1 MGNNYFDNK
10 GSDQNIGQGDRA
22 IGKQENV
29 TQEVRGDGNIFSGR
43 DIYIEQYGNQS
54 LSPII
59 PKQCPALEPC
69 FLHREEELAWLN
81 KQLQPGAV
89 AAICGPGGMGKS
101 ALAAQAVQRLEP
113 ARFPDGIVFHSFYHQ
128 PSTEQALQAICTA
141 FQVEVQA
148 DLVSAVRQVL
158 AGKQAL
164 LILDGTE
171 EADDLK
177 AVLRLRSQ
185 CGVLLTSRK
194 TEDAPDALLELKP
207 LDKQPAE
214 EVFLRYSGPINDMAS
229 VQEICKLL
237 NGWPVALRIAGR
249 YLRNNKQS
257 AAKYLRWLNKKPF
270 RMLGS
275 GAHQEDNMALLLKRS
290 LKQVSKDA
298 VQAMRVVGALAV
310 APIRLMPL
318 ALLLLRE
325 GEDTDELELRS
336 NETMDELVRYG
347 LLETTEHGW
356 QVSHALIHTYA
367 STELPLSRKDL
378 GKIVRLYTFL
388 YKEESKAGSE
398 GYARLD
404 LQRAHCLRLLERCLA
419 SKLWQ
424 EAKDLAANMQDYLNL
439 QGYWVDALTAQSM
452 RLTAA
457 RQAGDRTD
465 EGVCLNS
472 LGYTYKRRG
481 EYDKA
486 LTYYEQSLAI
496 CKKIGNRE
504 GEGATLNNIS
514 QIYDAKGDYTAALK
528 YLEQSLDIHQEIGDR
543 AGEGTTLSNIG
554 AIHHAKGDSAAALKY
569 LEQSLAI
576 SQEIGDRAGE
586 GTTLNN
592 ISQIYDAKGDYAA
605 ALKYLEQS
613 LAIRQEIG
621 DRAGEA
627 VTSWNIGLT
636 YEEQGD
642 LAKAEQYISRAVQL
656 AEEIGHPSLEKYREA
671 LEDLRAELRGQ

>member
-1 MGNNYFDNK
+1 MGNNYFDNT
-10 GSDQNIGQGDRA
+10 GSDQNIAQGDRA

-29 TQEVRGDGNIFSGR
+29 MQEVRGDGNIFSGR

-141 FQVEVQA
+141 FQVEVR
-148 DLVSAVRQVL
+148 AVRQVL

-214 EVFLRYSGPINDMAS
+214 EVFLRYSGPINDMTS

-457 RQAGDRTD
+457 RQAGDRKD

-472 LGYTYKRRG
+472 LGYTYDMRG

-496 CKKIGNRE
+496 FRE
-504 GEGATLNNIS
+504 T
-514 QIYDAKGDYTAALK
+514 
-528 YLEQSLDIHQEIGDR
+528 GDR
-543 AGEGTTLSNIG
+543 E
-554 AIHHAKGDSAAALKY
+554 
-569 LEQSLAI
+569 
-576 SQEIGDRAGE
+576 GE

-605 ALKYLEQS
+605 ALKYLEQNLVLFREIGDKAHEGGTLNNISQIYHDRGDYAAALKYLEQSLVICQEIGEKEGEGVTLNNISQIYHDRGDSAAALKYLEQS
-613 LAIRQEIG
+613 LAISQEIG

-636 YEEQGD
+636 YEDQGD
-642 LAKAEQYISRAVQL
+642 LAKAEQYISRVVQL
-656 AEEIGHPSLEKYREA
+656 AEEIGHPSLEEYREA
-671 LEDLRAELRGQ
+671 LEDIRAELRGQ